1 MDIVKSFPKKK
12 ICLIF
17 NFVVILGIN
26 FTKMKELD
34 FFRTRRTIRNYTNV
48 PIPDELLIELLEAA
62 SHAPT
67 TGNMQLYSV
76 VVTRD
81 EESKR
86 ALSPS
91 HFNQPSV
98 MGCNVLLTFCA
109 DFNRFVKWCELRN
122 AAPGYDNFQSFITA
136 LLDVTI
142 FAQQFCMLA
151 EMAGLGCCYL
161 GTTTYNAPQIAE
173 HLQLPDRV
181 VPVITLT
188 VGYPADES
196 KISDRLPVSA
206 IVHNERYKNYSVD
219 DINIMYQE
227 KENLADSKRFIAENG
242 KETLAQVF
250 TDIRYTKANNEAFSK
265 IYRDFIVDKKFD
277 I

>member
-1 MDIVKSFPKKK
+1 
-12 ICLIF
+12 
-17 NFVVILGIN
+17 
-26 FTKMKELD
+26 MKELD
-34 FFRTRRTIRNYTNV
+34 FFRTRRTIRSYTNE
-48 PIPDELLIELLEAA
+48 PISDELLTELLEAA
-62 SHAPT
+62 SQAPT

-86 ALSPS
+86 ALAPA

-122 AAPGYDNFQSFITA
+122 AVPGYDNFQSFITA

-142 FAQQFCMLA
+142 FAQQFCVLA
-151 EMAGLGCCYL
+151 EMTGLGCCYL

-173 HLQLPDRV
+173 QLQLPDRV

-206 IVHNERYKNYSVD
+206 IVHNERYENYSVD
-219 DINIMYQE
+219 DINIMYHE
-227 KENLADSKRFIAENG
+227 KENLADSKKFVAENG

-250 TDIRYTKANNEAFSK
+250 TDVRYTKANNEVFSK
-265 IYRDFIVDKKFD
+265 IYRDFIIAKKFD